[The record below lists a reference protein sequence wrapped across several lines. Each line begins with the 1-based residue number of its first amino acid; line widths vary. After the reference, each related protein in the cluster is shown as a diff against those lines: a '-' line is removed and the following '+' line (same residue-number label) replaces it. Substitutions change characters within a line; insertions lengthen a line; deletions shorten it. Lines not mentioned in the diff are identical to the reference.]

1 MNALVQFFAV
11 RVWPLVLV
19 QLFLLGALLAPG
31 VNAIDYGIYDARSL
45 AMGGT
50 VVAVGETSQAAYG
63 NPALLA
69 FHDGDEDKTLDG
81 RVHLPSIVLQA
92 ANTIESAL
100 EAVDD
105 NLDTELSTAI
115 TSYNADNSA
124 ANAGLVATSSAA
136 LRDVLDKIANKDL
149 NVDAFVGVTVSEP
162 SDRAGGAFYMGV
174 RAIGV
179 GTSTVTAQD
188 LALLDEYIAAT
199 EQIAA
204 GTPPAVIIAQHPN
217 LIDAN
222 GQLVDPTPT
231 LSSSA
236 TVGGL
241 SIAEWGM
248 ALAKEFTLWGQPVS
262 FGVTPKMMRI
272 DAYRGNTDFQN
283 ANTTGVDAE
292 LNKFS
297 DSKSTHAA
305 FNIDM
310 GVAAIIAEHYR
321 VSLAV
326 KDVKSRDFVTK
337 QDPDP
342 ITGIADA
349 DIVIKLHARPR
360 LGLAYVNNAFSVGF
374 DYDLAES
381 TPIANELPT
390 QNMSLGMEYTLFDS
404 LSLRAGYR
412 QDKNG
417 TRDNVMSGGFEYH
430 LKRFVVAMAYAQSTD
445 IKGGSLELGWT
456 F

>member
-1 MNALVQFFAV
+1 M
-11 RVWPLVLV
+11 RKTMKVLV
-19 QLFLLGALLAPG
+19 PFWLMLLLAVAVFTP
-31 VNAIDYGIYDARSL
+31 VASAIDYGIYDARSL

-50 VVAVGETSQAAYG
+50 VVAVGDTSQAAFA

-81 RVHLPSIVLQA
+81 RVHLPSLVLQA
-92 ANTIESAL
+92 ATSIESAVD
-100 EAVDD
+100 AVDN
-105 NLDTELSTAI
+105 NLDTDLSNAI

-136 LRDVLDKIANKDL
+136 LRDVLDKIANKNL
-149 NVDAFVGVTVSEP
+149 SVDGFVGVTVSEP

-174 RAIGV
+174 RLIGV
-179 GTSTVTAQD
+179 GTSTVTPQD

-199 EQIAA
+199 EQLA
-204 GTPPAVIIAQHPN
+204 GGVPTVTVIAQHPN

-222 GQLVDPTPT
+222 GQLADPTPT

-236 TVGGL
+236 SVGGL

-248 ALAKEFTLWGQPVS
+248 ALAKEFTLWGQPVA
-262 FGVTPKMMRI
+262 FGITPKMMRI
-272 DAYRGNTDFQN
+272 DAYRGETDFQD

-297 DSKSTHAA
+297 DAKSTHAA

-321 VSLAV
+321 VSFAV

-337 QDPDP
+337 QNPDP
-342 ITGIADA
+342 VTGIAQS

-360 LGLAYVNNAFSVGF
+360 LGLAYVNKAFSVGF

-417 TRDNVMSGGFEYH
+417 TRDNVISGGFGYH